1 MLSEP
6 LMGEAEDD
14 NYKWLRLFATVTAV
28 ALGSSLQFGFATGS
42 LNNLEQVCQSSMPS
56 LPPTCPS

>member
-6 LMGEAEDD
+6 LLDEAEDD

-28 ALGSSLQFGFATGS
+28 ALGSSLQFGFATDRPVARHDRGS
-42 LNNLEQVCQSSMPS
+42 PS
-56 LPPTCPS
+56 E

>member
-1 MLSEP
+1 
-6 LMGEAEDD
+6 MGEAEDD

-42 LNNLEQVCQSSMPS
+42 LNNLEQIVPETWRRRKSSSPGS
-56 LPPTCPS
+56 GR